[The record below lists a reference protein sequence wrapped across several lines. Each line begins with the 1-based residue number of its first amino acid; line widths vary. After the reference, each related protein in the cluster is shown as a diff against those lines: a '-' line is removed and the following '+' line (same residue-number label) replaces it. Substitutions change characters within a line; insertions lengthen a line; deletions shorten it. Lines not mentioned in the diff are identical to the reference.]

1 MSLPNERWPNEL
13 WLSARAA
20 RLNAAHIMNYNSA
33 VCGPAAVQAW
43 RLSMAL
49 PMTFWSAF
57 GRPAP
62 TTPSAKTTARRPA
75 EDLTQLSGIGAKLAA
90 SLSDFGITQIAQIAA
105 LDDAAIDRLDARQS
119 GFKALAKRFDL
130 VGQAQ
135 RLAT

>member
-1 MSLPNERWPNEL
+1 MSLPNEL
-13 WLSARAA
+13 WLNARAA
-20 RLNAAHIMNYNSA
+20 RLNAAHLMNYNSA
-33 VCGPAAVQAW
+33 VCGTAAVQAW

-62 TTPSAKTTARRPA
+62 VTPSAETRPA
-75 EDLTQLSGIGAKLAA
+75 EDLTQLAGIGAKLAA
-90 SLSDFGITQIAQIAA
+90 SLSDFGITQVAQIAA
-105 LDDAAIDRLDARQS
+105 LDDAAIDRLDAKQA

-135 RLAT
+135 RMAS